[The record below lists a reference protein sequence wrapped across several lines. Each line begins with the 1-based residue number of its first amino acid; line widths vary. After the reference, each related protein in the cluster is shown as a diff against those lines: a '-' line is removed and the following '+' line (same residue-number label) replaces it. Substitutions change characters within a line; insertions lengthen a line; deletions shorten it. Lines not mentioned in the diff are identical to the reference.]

1 VILHPGILALITGAT
16 LSLFLLGFASFC
28 GLIIQHRWDFSS
40 SSEYQLQLE
49 RRTYLVS
56 TLTNVALW
64 LQIASLLLFVYTV
77 EEIHPLFTGAMC
89 ATGSLNANP
98 IGWWALLL
106 KILSFFLC
114 GFWLVLDNIDQRS
127 AFYPLIKLKYRLL
140 LGVFPMVV
148 LDYTLQMT
156 YFLQLSPDI
165 ITSCC
170 GSLFS
175 TDNTSAISNITS
187 LAPFPSLLLFIIS
200 SMALVSAITCALFFN
215 SSLLRYMLL
224 VAGVVYFIA
233 SITVIIAL
241 VSTYIY
247 ELPTHHCPFDILQKQ
262 YNFIGYPLFLF
273 LFTGTFYTI
282 LPGLFAPLRNHHL
295 LQSLIAA
302 RERRW
307 MYQALSAI
315 TLFIGLTCIAI
326 STSNLRY
333 FS

>member
-1 VILHPGILALITGAT
+1 MILHPGILALIVGST
-16 LSLFLLGFASFC
+16 LSVFLLGFAGFS
-28 GLIIQHRWDFSS
+28 GLIIQYRWDFSS

-49 RRTYLVS
+49 RKTYLVS

-98 IGWWALLL
+98 IGWWALLF

-114 GFWLVLDNIDQRS
+114 GFWLVLNNIDQRS

-140 LGVFPMVV
+140 LGLLPILI
-148 LDYTLQMT
+148 LDYTLQMM
-156 YFLQLSPDI
+156 YFLHLSPNI

-170 GSLFS
+170 GALFS
-175 TDNTSAISNITS
+175 ANTTSAISSITS

-200 SMALVSAITCALFFN
+200 SIIVLSAIICTLLFN
-215 SSLLRYMLL
+215 STLLRYMLM
-224 VAGVVYFIA
+224 VGGAGYLIT

-247 ELPTHHCPFDILQKQ
+247 ELPTHHCPFDILQEQ
-262 YNFIGYPLFLF
+262 YNFIGYPLFLL
-273 LFTGTFYTI
+273 LFTGAFYTM
-282 LPGLFAPLRNHHL
+282 LPGLFAPLRNHRL
-295 LQSLIAA
+295 LHSLIATS
-302 RERRW
+302 ERKW
-307 MYQALSAI
+307 MYLALLAI
-315 TLFIGLTCIAI
+315 TLFIGLNCIAI
-326 STSNLRY
+326 YTSNLRY